1 MPSSMTGF
9 GQADAHGYHVEIK
22 SVNHRYKDI
31 RVKMPRDLAA
41 FEMSVRDMVSEAVH
55 RGKVDVTVS
64 RTPSMEAHEKMAVNW
79 DLAKAYYDDLCIMA
93 RDFGGEVSFRDILLV
108 PGVLSEGPAQ
118 RDDQQPLVREAVHEA
133 LVSFS
138 RARENE
144 GRNLA
149 RDIVDRAAAL
159 TRMTGA
165 MKDLARHM
173 TSVYKDRLHAS
184 LSALLAEKTSMIDEV
199 RLEQEVA
206 LLADKSDI
214 TEELVR
220 LESHLRMLEETI
232 NGRGAPIGRQA
243 DFILQEINREINTIG
258 SKSQVSALSR
268 LVIDAKT
275 ELEKIREQV
284 QNIE

>member
-22 SVNHRYKDI
+22 GVNHRYKDI
-31 RVKMPRDLAA
+31 RVKMPRDLGAL
-41 FEMSVRDMVSEAVH
+41 ETTVRDMVSDAVH

-64 RTPSMEAHEKMAVNW
+64 RVTAAETQEKMAVNW
-79 DLAKAYYDDLCIMA
+79 DLARAYYEELCTMA
-93 RDFGGEVSFRDILLV
+93 RNFGGDVSFRDILLI
-108 PGVLSEGPAQ
+108 PGVLNEGAGQ
-118 RDDQQPLVREAVHEA
+118 REDQLPLVREVLGVAID
-133 LVSFS
+133 SFS
-138 RARENE
+138 RARDNE
-144 GRNLA
+144 GRTLA
-149 RDIVDRAAAL
+149 GDIRTRVGAL
-159 TRMTGA
+159 TGMAAA
-165 MKDLARHM
+165 MKDLATDM
-173 TSVYKDRLHAS
+173 TRVYKDRLHAN
-184 LSALLAEKTSMIDEV
+184 LSALLADKTSLIDEV

-220 LESHLRMLEETI
+220 LNSHLRLLEETI
-232 NGRGAPIGRQA
+232 TGRSGPIGRQT

-258 SKSQVSALSR
+258 SKSQINALSR

-275 ELEKIREQV
+275 ELEKIREQI

>member
-118 RDDQQPLVREAVHEA
+118 RDDQQPLVREAVHEV
-133 LVSFS
+133 LSFTGP
-138 RARENE
+138 RERGGE
-144 GRNLA
+144 PGPVTLSTGQ
-149 RDIVDRAAAL
+149 L
-159 TRMTGA
+159 TRMTGHETCKA
-165 MKDLARHM
+165 HDK
-173 TSVYKDRLHAS
+173 VYKDRLHAS
-184 LSALLAEKTSMIDEV
+184 SAHFA
-199 RLEQEVA
+199 
-206 LLADKSDI
+206 
-214 TEELVR
+214 
-220 LESHLRMLEETI
+220 
-232 NGRGAPIGRQA
+232 GRPP
-243 DFILQEINREINTIG
+243 
-258 SKSQVSALSR
+258 
-268 LVIDAKT
+268 
-275 ELEKIREQV
+275 
-284 QNIE
+284 

>member
-41 FEMSVRDMVSEAVH
+41 LEMPVRDMVSETVQ
-55 RGKVDVTVS
+55 RGKVDITVS
-64 RTPSMEAHEKMAVNW
+64 RVASAQTQEKMAINW
-79 DLAKAYYDDLCIMA
+79 DLARSYHEDLCTMA
-93 RDFGGEVSFRDILLV
+93 RDFGGEISFRDILLI
-108 PGVLSEGPAQ
+108 PGVLSEGPG
-118 RDDQQPLVREAVHEA
+118 RREDQLPLVQGVLREALE
-133 LVSFS
+133 SFTRS
-138 RARENE
+138 RDTE

-149 RDIVDRAAAL
+149 RDISSRVAAL
-159 TRMTGA
+159 SGLA
-165 MKDLARHM
+165 GDMKGLARDM
-173 TSVYKDRLHAS
+173 TSVYKDRLHAN
-184 LSALLAEKTSMIDEV
+184 LSALLADRASMIDEV

-220 LESHLRMLEETI
+220 LGSHIRLLEETI
-232 NGRGAPIGRQA
+232 TGRSGPIGRQT

-258 SKSQVSALSR
+258 SKSQMGALSR
-268 LVIDAKT
+268 MVIDAKT
-275 ELEKIREQV
+275 ELEKIREQI